1 MEFSKYNIYAKRDG
15 KVSIFNTFT
24 SALVQLDNDIFNGL
38 FTIENNSDI
47 IKQLIDMGIIINE
60 RKEEIQKY
68 KYIQYS
74 KMFRNNR
81 IVLYICPTMNCNF
94 SCSYCFEA
102 GNKRKI
108 NMTEDVEDAIIRFL
122 VKNKEKKISII
133 WFGGEPLLNIRTI
146 ENITKKLEMEH
157 VNYSSSMITNGSLL
171 NSHAIDILK
180 KISIEFIQISM
191 DGTKTI
197 HDSRRY
203 FHSGKGSFNIIIS
216 GIKRLL
222 SETSIP
228 ITIQVAID
236 KTNFQEYEK
245 LLVFFNQEF
254 PSQMKKKRIQ
264 LNYNIVK
271 DRTNFDTQGSCMNHQ
286 DYFDYLMRIDELKIN
301 NKRNLFLPDI
311 ASPCMYNSVG
321 TYAITPDGEI
331 FKCIEHVGNKNKS
344 IGNIIKESISLERLS
359 SCFFTANHLENSEC
373 IDCPVL
379 PVCGGG
385 CPLDREID
393 QGVNK
398 VACSFYKTHI
408 DNILSQMK
416 L

>member
-1 MEFSKYNIYAKRDG
+1 MELSKYNIYARKDG
-15 KVSIFNTFT
+15 QISIFNTFT
-24 SALVQLDNDIFNGL
+24 SALVQLDNDTFNGL
-38 FTIENNSDI
+38 STIDKRSDI
-47 IKQLIDMGIIINE
+47 IKRLLDMGIIIND

-81 IVLYICPTMNCNF
+81 ILLYICPTMNCNF

-108 NMTEDVEDAIIRFL
+108 NMTEEVEDAIVQFL

-133 WFGGEPLLNIRTI
+133 WFGGEPLLNIKAI
-146 ENITKKLEMEH
+146 ENITKKLEIEN

-171 NSHAIDILK
+171 NNHTIDILR

-191 DGTKTI
+191 DGTKAF
-197 HDSRRY
+197 HDNRRH
-203 FHSGKGSFNIIIS
+203 FHSGKGSFDIIIS

-236 KTNFQEYEK
+236 KTNYQEYEN
-245 LLVFFNQEF
+245 LLEFFNQEF
-254 PSQMKKKRIQ
+254 PSQMKKKKLQ

-271 DRTNFDTQGSCMNHQ
+271 DRTNFDTQGTCMNHQ
-286 DYFDYLMRIDELKIN
+286 DYFDYLMRINELNIHNKI
-301 NKRNLFLPDI
+301 NLFLPDM

-321 TYAITPDGEI
+321 AYAITPDGEI
-331 FKCIEHVGNKNKS
+331 YKCIEHVGNKSKS
-344 IGNIIKESISLERLS
+344 IGNIIKECISLGKLS
-359 SCFFTANHLENSEC
+359 SCFFKNNHLENSEC

-385 CPLDREID
+385 CPLDREVD
-393 QGVNK
+393 KGTNK
-398 VACSFYKTHI
+398 ISCSFYKTYL
-408 DNILSQMK
+408 DKILSNMK

>member
-108 NMTEDVEDAIIRFL
+108 NMTEDVEDAIVRFL

-254 PSQMKKKRIQ
+254 PS
-264 LNYNIVK
+264 
-271 DRTNFDTQGSCMNHQ
+271 
-286 DYFDYLMRIDELKIN
+286 
-301 NKRNLFLPDI
+301 
-311 ASPCMYNSVG
+311 
-321 TYAITPDGEI
+321 
-331 FKCIEHVGNKNKS
+331 
-344 IGNIIKESISLERLS
+344 
-359 SCFFTANHLENSEC
+359 
-373 IDCPVL
+373 
-379 PVCGGG
+379 
-385 CPLDREID
+385 
-393 QGVNK
+393 
-398 VACSFYKTHI
+398 
-408 DNILSQMK
+408 
-416 L
+416 